1 MCCAVPPLPPSPR
14 PLRARNEEGGDDG
27 YDFFESHDGY
37 DACGVRE
44 AERWRGDERGDRVL
58 MSNEWAALPLL
69 VRK

>member
-1 MCCAVPPLPPSPR
+1 MPPLPPSPR
-14 PLRARNEEGGDDG
+14 PLRARNEEGGDDV
-27 YDFFESHDGY
+27 Y